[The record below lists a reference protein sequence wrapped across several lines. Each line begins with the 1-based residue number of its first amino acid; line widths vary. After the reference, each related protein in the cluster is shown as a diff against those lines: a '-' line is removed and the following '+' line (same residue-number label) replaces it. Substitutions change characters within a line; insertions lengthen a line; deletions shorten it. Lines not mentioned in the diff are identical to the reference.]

1 MRTEPYGLDANRARK
16 EQGLEMNRAQAEALL
31 SHLWRRGTDF
41 LGCRYA
47 IMGGAMT
54 WVSERRL
61 VSAISN
67 AGGFGVIASGSMPP
81 EILASEIAETTK
93 LTDRPFG
100 VNLITLHPK
109 LEQLIDACLDA
120 KVGHVVLAGGLPPAG
135 AIQRLKQGG
144 AKVMCFAPAV
154 AIAKKLVR
162 GGADAIVIETQ
173 NDLVEAEAAI
183 QGVREAC
190 DLPVGLSF
198 TFDSGA
204 RRDRTMMGVTIA
216 QACELARAQGASFA
230 GANCGAG
237 IETFVHIAEQ
247 FALCEGAPPIWIKG
261 NAGLPEVDA
270 EGRTMFKSPPQAFA
284 DAVEPLARAGARF
297 IGGCC
302 GSTPEHIRAIAAKIG
317 ELRA

>member
-1 MRTEPYGLDANRARK
+1 MAFTPFYPLTRERFGDLPLLCLDGAWGTEMQKLGAKPGHLAEEWNIDAPDKVLSVASAYVEAGANIILTNTFSANRILLERHGMADRAAEFAR
-16 EQGLEMNRAQAEALL
+16 A
-31 SHLWRRGTDF
+31 
-41 LGCRYA
+41 
-47 IMGGAMT
+47 GA
-54 WVSERRL
+54 
-61 VSAISN
+61 AISRR
-67 AGGFGVIASGSMPP
+67 AAEGRAYVFGSIGPCGKMVMMGEADP
-81 EILASEIAETTK
+81 ADVKAACAE
-93 LTDRPFG
+93 
-100 VNLITLHPK
+100 
-109 LEQLIDACLDA
+109 QAA
-120 KVGHVVLAGGLPPAG
+120 AMQA
-135 AIQRLKQGG
+135 
-144 AKVMCFAPAV
+144 
-154 AIAKKLVR
+154 
-162 GGADAIVIETQ
+162 GGADALVIETQ